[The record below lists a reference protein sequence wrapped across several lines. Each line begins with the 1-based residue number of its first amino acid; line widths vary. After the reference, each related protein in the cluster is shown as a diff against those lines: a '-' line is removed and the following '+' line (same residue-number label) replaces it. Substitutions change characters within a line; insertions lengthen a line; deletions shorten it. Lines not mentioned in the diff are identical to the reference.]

1 MFGATLDMVQG
12 DLCVIERGELLCR
25 VRSTCC
31 TWGLGGNR
39 IVFVRSIDVV
49 RDDFSIT
56 DHGAQ
61 LFIVPG
67 TCCRVSKK
75 YRLSSRHRRVI
86 VCIGG
91 PVSSANDYS

>member
-1 MFGATLDMVQG
+1 VFGATLDMVQG
-12 DLCVIERGELLCR
+12 DLCVIERGELLFR

-31 TWGLGGNR
+31 TWGLGG

-91 PVSSANDYS
+91 LVSSANDYS

>member
-1 MFGATLDMVQG
+1 MCNRAW
-12 DLCVIERGELLCR
+12 
-25 VRSTCC
+25 ST
-31 TWGLGGNR
+31 
-39 IVFVRSIDVV
+39 SIQSPKYMMYMGIRRYSVCKEY
-49 RDDFSIT
+49 RHDFSIT

-67 TCCRVSKK
+67 ICCRVSKK

>member
-1 MFGATLDMVQG
+1 MTF
-12 DLCVIERGELLCR
+12 
-25 VRSTCC
+25 
-31 TWGLGGNR
+31 WGLGG

-67 TCCRVSKK
+67 TCCRVFKK
-75 YRLSSRHRRVI
+75 YRLSSRHRRVK

-91 PVSSANDYS
+91 LVSSANDYS

>member
-1 MFGATLDMVQG
+1 MF
-12 DLCVIERGELLCR
+12 
-25 VRSTCC
+25 
-31 TWGLGGNR
+31 TWGLGS
-39 IVFVRSIDVV
+39 IVFLRSIDMV

-61 LFIVPG
+61 LFILPG

-75 YRLSSRHRRVI
+75 YRFSSRHRRVI

-91 PVSSANDYS
+91 PVSRANDCS